1 MKSIKE
7 FIQGSNTLEFF
18 KRIFSASFDF
28 TFWFFGLFIVEF
40 ASSSYSDQVDWF
52 HILFGAYIPLTL
64 IVNHIKANKIKED
77 NHEIRKRF
85 EDKLGKEEVEKI
97 LSSGGNTLR
106 KSFRTWGWLN
116 RWAVD

>member
-1 MKSIKE
+1 MKAIKE

-18 KRIFSASFDF
+18 KRIFSVSFDF
-28 TFWFFGLFIVEF
+28 TFWFFGLCIVDF

-64 IVNHIKANKIKED
+64 IVNSIKADKIKKD

-85 EDKLGKEEVEKI
+85 KDKLEKKEVEKI

-116 RWAVD
+116 QVD